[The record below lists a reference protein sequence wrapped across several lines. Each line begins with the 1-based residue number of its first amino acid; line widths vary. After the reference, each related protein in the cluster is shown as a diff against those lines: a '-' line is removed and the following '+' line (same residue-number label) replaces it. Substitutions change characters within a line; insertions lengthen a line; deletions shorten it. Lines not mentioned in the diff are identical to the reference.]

1 MTQRH
6 LETHPEPSKS
16 SEHGYV
22 PVLQDHAGER
32 DALAS
37 LRVTKPAGFESVIPV
52 VEIVGRKTT
61 PMSRDAVKGHIKRLV
76 EALGTKQDV
85 YLDFLRAS
93 PTRLVSTPAGRYTTA
108 EIAYDAA
115 RRRSL
120 RFMPV
125 AWSDSR
131 PAQINAAANAA
142 IADGRGLALRHRV
155 IGRAT
160 AGASMSD
167 SLRASIA
174 SLQVSPGDV
183 DLLLDLGFLD
193 PDVEIS
199 TDRLARLVTQCA
211 AIGDWRRMV
220 LMGSSIPASLGC
232 VPEGGNGF
240 IERREWQ
247 LWSALPKPVREI
259 LDFGDYGIQHPTPPK
274 TSGPGMRANIRY
286 SVDGRH
292 FIVRG
297 RGEVRIEGAAQYVG
311 LCERILT
318 SGFFAG
324 EGYSWGDQLIK
335 GCAEGVIAPGDQT
348 KWRAAGTAHHIRLLT
363 EQTRAMN

>member
-1 MTQRH
+1 MVQRH
-6 LETHPEPSKS
+6 LETHPDASMN
-16 SEHGYV
+16 SERGYV

-37 LRVTKPAGFESVIPV
+37 LRVTKPAGFEFVVPV
-52 VEIVGRKTT
+52 VEIVGRKKT

-76 EALGTKQDV
+76 EALGTDQDV
-85 YLDFLRAS
+85 YLDFLRAD
-93 PTRLVSTPAGRYTTA
+93 PARLVKTPAGRRATA

-115 RRRSL
+115 RSRGL

-125 AWSDSR
+125 VWSNSR
-131 PAQINAAANAA
+131 AAHINAAANAA
-142 IADGRGLALRHRV
+142 IIDGRGLALRHRV
-155 IGRAT
+155 LGRVA
-160 AGASMSD
+160 AGGSIFDPLRVSLD
-167 SLRASIA
+167 SLQISAQEI
-174 SLQVSPGDV
+174 

-199 TDRLARLVTQCA
+199 PDRLTRIVTKCA

-220 LMGSSIPASLGC
+220 LVGSSIPASLSC
-232 VPEGGNGF
+232 VPEGEDGF

-247 LWSALPKPVREI
+247 LWNGLPKPVREV

-311 LCERILT
+311 LCERIIG

-324 EGYSWGDQLIK
+324 EAYSWGDELIK
-335 GCAEGVIAPGDQT
+335 RCADGAVAPGDQT